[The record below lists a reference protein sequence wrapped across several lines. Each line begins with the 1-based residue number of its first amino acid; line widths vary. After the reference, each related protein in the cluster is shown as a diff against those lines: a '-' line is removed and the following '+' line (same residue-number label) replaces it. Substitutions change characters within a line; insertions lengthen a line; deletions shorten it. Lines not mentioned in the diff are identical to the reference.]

1 MPEACPQSPHTH
13 RVDALWTLDR
23 PTLARSIS
31 AQGHAWST
39 GHMRAHA
46 DSTHADSTQLAD
58 APHRVMPPTYPP
70 HHTLPLS

>member
-39 GHMRAHA
+39 GHRAHTQTA
-46 DSTHADSTQLAD
+46 RTQLAD